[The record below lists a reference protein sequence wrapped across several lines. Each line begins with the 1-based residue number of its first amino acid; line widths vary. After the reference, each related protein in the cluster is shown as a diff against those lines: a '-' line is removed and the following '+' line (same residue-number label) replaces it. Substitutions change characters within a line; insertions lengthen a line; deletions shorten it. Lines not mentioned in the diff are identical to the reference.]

1 LFKISKEKSDIKDV
15 SDDDQDSPKK
25 SIKLSNNSSKL
36 GTKKQKTAKSES
48 DEEDSI
54 PSIFTDKKFFISK
67 TAKNI
72 SQLKRYIIAY
82 DGEVSESAE
91 DATHVVLASYD
102 EKVIFNIIKENI
114 FNILFHLRFY
124 N

>member
-1 LFKISKEKSDIKDV
+1 MFKISKEKSDIKDV

-36 GTKKQKTAKSES
+36 GTKKQKSAKSES

-67 TAKNI
+67 NAKNI

-82 DGEVSESAE
+82 DGEVLESAE
-91 DATHVVLASYD
+91 DATHVVLVSFD
-102 EKVIFNIIKENI
+102 EKVIFNN
-114 FNILFHLRFY
+114 
-124 N
+124 